1 MSYLTPE
8 EVAKA
13 FRTKCYLEENYNFLA
28 EDLEKIA
35 QAMIEAAAPKI
46 TAEAEEKA
54 KRDERAKC
62 VTFVRS
68 LNHHVADALANFKGE
83 V

>member
-1 MSYLTPE
+1 MTYLTPE

-13 FRTKCYLEENYNFLA
+13 FRGCYLEENYNFLA

-35 QAMIEAAAPKI
+35 QVMIEAAAPKI
-46 TAEAEEKA
+46 KAEAEEKA

-68 LNHHVADALANFKGE
+68 LNHHVATKLEEFKGE

>member
-1 MSYLTPE
+1 MTYLTPE

-13 FRTKCYLEENYNFLA
+13 FRGCYLEENYNFLA

-35 QAMIEAAAPKI
+35 QVMIAAAAPKI
-46 TAEAEEKA
+46 EAEARLSEQKL
-54 KRDERAKC
+54 ERAKC

-68 LNHHVADALANFKGE
+68 LNHLVADALTEFKGE

>member
-1 MSYLTPE
+1 MTYLTPE
-8 EVAKA
+8 EVTKA
-13 FRTKCYLEENYNFLA
+13 FRKCYLEENYNFLA

-35 QAMIEAAAPKI
+35 QVMIEAAAPKI
-46 TAEAEEKA
+46 EAEARLSEQKL
-54 KRDERAKC
+54 ERAKC

-68 LNHHVADALANFKGE
+68 LNHHVATKLEEFKGE

>member
-1 MSYLTPE
+1 
-8 EVAKA
+8 
-13 FRTKCYLEENYNFLA
+13 
-28 EDLEKIA
+28 
-35 QAMIEAAAPKI
+35 MIEAAAPKI
-46 TAEAEEKA
+46 EAEARLSAEKL
-54 KRDERAKC
+54 ERAKC

>member
-1 MSYLTPE
+1 MTYLTSK
-8 EVAKA
+8 EVFDT

-28 EDLEKIA
+28 DDLEKLA
-35 QAMIEAAAPKI
+35 QVMIEAAAPKI
-46 TAEAEEKA
+46 EAEARLSAEKL
-54 KRDERAKC
+54 ERAKC

>member
-1 MSYLTPE
+1 MNYLKPE
-8 EVAKA
+8 EVSAA
-13 FRTKCYLEENYNFLA
+13 FRKCYLEENYNFLA

-35 QAMIEAAAPKI
+35 QAMIEAAAQKI
-46 TAEAEEKA
+46 KDEEK
-54 KRDERAKC
+54 AKC

-68 LNHHVADALANFKGE
+68 LNHHVATALEEFKGE

>member
-1 MSYLTPE
+1 MTYLTPE
-8 EVAKA
+8 EVTKA
-13 FRTKCYLEENYNFLA
+13 FRKCYLEENYNFLA

-35 QAMIEAAAPKI
+35 QVMIEAAAPKI
-46 TAEAEEKA
+46 IAQAEEKA

-62 VTFVRS
+62 VKFVGS
-68 LNHHVADALANFKGE
+68 LNHFVATKLEEFKGE

>member
-1 MSYLTPE
+1 MTYLTPK
-8 EVAKA
+8 EVSTA
-13 FRTKCYLEENYNFLA
+13 FRKCYLEENYNFLA

-35 QAMIEAAAPKI
+35 QVMIEAAAQKI
-46 TAEAEEKA
+46 KDE
-54 KRDERAKC
+54 ERAKC

-68 LNHHVADALANFKGE
+68 LNHHVAAKLEEFKGE

>member
-1 MSYLTPE
+1 MTYLTPE
-8 EVAKA
+8 EVSKA
-13 FRTKCYLEENYNFLA
+13 FRKCYLEENYNFLA

-35 QAMIEAAAPKI
+35 QVMIEAAAPKI
-46 TAEAEEKA
+46 AAEAEEKA
-54 KRDERAKC
+54 KHDERAKC

-68 LNHHVADALANFKGE
+68 LNHLVADALADFKGE

>member
-1 MSYLTPE
+1 MTYLTPE

-13 FRTKCYLEENYNFLA
+13 FRGCYLEENYNFLA

-35 QAMIEAAAPKI
+35 QVMIQAAAPKI
-46 TAEAEEKA
+46 EAEARLSEQKL
-54 KRDERAKC
+54 ERAKC

-68 LNHHVADALANFKGE
+68 LNHHGAAALDVFKGG

>member
-1 MSYLTPE
+1 MTYLTPE

-13 FRTKCYLEENYNFLA
+13 FRKCYLEENHNFLA
-28 EDLEKIA
+28 EDLEKLA
-35 QAMIEAAAPKI
+35 HVMIEAAAPKI
-46 TAEAEEKA
+46 AAEAADKA
-54 KRDERAKC
+54 KHEERAKC

-68 LNHHVADALANFKGE
+68 LNHHVAAALEEFKGE

>member
-1 MSYLTPE
+1 MTYLTPE

-13 FRTKCYLEENYNFLA
+13 FRGCYLEENYNFLA

-35 QAMIEAAAPKI
+35 QVMIEAAAPKI
-46 TAEAEEKA
+46 AAEAAEKA
-54 KRDERAKC
+54 KHDERAKC

-68 LNHHVADALANFKGE
+68 LNHHVATKLEEFKGE

>member
-1 MSYLTPE
+1 MTYLTPE

-13 FRTKCYLEENYNFLA
+13 FRGCYLEENYNFLA

-35 QAMIEAAAPKI
+35 QVMIQAAAPKI
-46 TAEAEEKA
+46 KAEATLLAEMA
-54 KRDERAKC
+54 ERGKC

-68 LNHHVADALANFKGE
+68 LNHHVADALADFKGE

>member
-1 MSYLTPE
+1 MTYLTPE

-35 QAMIEAAAPKI
+35 QAMIETAAEKI
-46 TAEAEEKA
+46 KEEEK
-54 KRDERAKC
+54 AKC
-62 VTFVRS
+62 VTFVKS
-68 LNHHVADALANFKGE
+68 LNTLVGQALEDFKGE